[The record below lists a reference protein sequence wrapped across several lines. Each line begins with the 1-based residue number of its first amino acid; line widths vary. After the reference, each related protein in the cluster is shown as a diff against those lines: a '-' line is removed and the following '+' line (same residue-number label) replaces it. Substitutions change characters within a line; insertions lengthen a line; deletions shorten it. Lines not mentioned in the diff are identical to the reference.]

1 MTFAKFLDP
10 NPNKFDYFECTKYL
24 LMTCEV
30 QNIMQGTSKGLVVI
44 LDAAGLTFGHLAGL
58 NLIGLKK
65 ILFYIQEAIPVRLK
79 GLHILNTMPIV
90 DTLVNLIK
98 PFMKKE
104 LMNLVSQRY
113 YTHIKVSLLFK
124 KCKI

>member
-1 MTFAKFLDP
+1 MTFTKFLDP
-10 NPNKFDYFECTKYL
+10 NPNNFDYLECTKYV

-30 QNIMQGTSKGLVVI
+30 QSVIQGTSEGLIVI

-58 NLIGLKK
+58 NLMGLKK
-65 ILFYIQEAIPVRLK
+65 ILFYIQEAAPVRLK
-79 GLHILNTMPIV
+79 ALHILNTMPIV

-113 YTHIKVSLLFK
+113 VIYVIQ
-124 KCKI
+124 